1 MEDYSPTKVSQHRLY
16 EERKI
21 ANFSD
26 QDLATKFDI
35 SCIINKTILSPTLE
49 KNFSSVSEPNTL
61 CKSDNNVEEVHI
73 SETGNFFQNIQVY

>member
-1 MEDYSPTKVSQHRLY
+1 MKVFSPTKVSQHRLY

-35 SCIINKTILSPTLE
+35 SCIINEIILSSALE

-61 CKSDNNVEEVHI
+61 CKSDNNM
-73 SETGNFFQNIQVY
+73 